1 MSLSSLKQNRNKL
14 FEKLASEATAGE
26 RQQTQSSDPYN
37 DDRYWKP
44 EVDKSGNGS
53 AIIRFLPAPEGEDM
67 PWAQVWSHGFKGP
80 GGWYIENSLTT
91 IGQQDPVSEYN
102 STLWNNGTDAGKE
115 QARDQKRR
123 LSYYSNIL
131 VVKDD
136 ANPSNEG
143 KVFLYRYGKKI
154 FDKLKDVMNP
164 EFEDDER
171 FNPFDFWEGANFRLR
186 IRNVDG
192 YRNYDK
198 SSFDSPTELFDGEED
213 KIESIWKQEYSLAE
227 LVDEKNFKSY
237 DELKAKLNRALGL
250 DDSFAP
256 VQQAAPVQT
265 TAKPRTIEED
275 AAVSQDDPPFDPDPA
290 PAKTDDEDDGL
301 SYFEKLAQQD

>member
-14 FEKLASEATAGE
+14 FEKLASEATAGD

-123 LSYYSNIL
+123 LSYYSNIY
-131 VVKDD
+131 VIKDD

-143 KVFLYRYGKKI
+143 KVFLFRYGKKI

-198 SSFDSPTELFDGEED
+198 SSFDSPTVFMEDEDELETL
-213 KIESIWKQEYSLAE
+213 WKQQYSLAE

-250 DDSFAP
+250 DDSYTPSAP
-256 VQQAAPVQT
+256 QQAAAVAPATQT
-265 TAKPRTIEED
+265 RTIEED
-275 AAVSQDDPPFDPDPA
+275 VVKDDPPFDPDPA
-290 PAKTDDEDDGL
+290 PSTSNDDEDGL
-301 SYFEKLAQQD
+301 SYFEKLAQQS

>member
-1 MSLSSLKQNRNKL
+1 MSLSALKKNRNKL
-14 FEKLASEATAGE
+14 FEKLAEEANAGD
-26 RQQTQSSDPYN
+26 QKQSQSSDPYN

-91 IGQQDPVSEYN
+91 IGKQDPVSEYN

-123 LSYYSNIL
+123 LSYYSNIY

-136 ANPSNEG
+136 ANPQNEG
-143 KVFLYRYGKKI
+143 KVFLFRYGKKI

-198 SSFDSPTELFDGEED
+198 SSFDSPSVFMEDEDELEG
-213 KIESIWKQEYSLAE
+213 IWKQEYSLAE
-227 LVDEKNFKSY
+227 LIDEKNFKSY

-250 DDSFAP
+250 DNSYPSAT
-256 VQQAAPVQT
+256 QAALVAEAAQT
-265 TAKPRTIEED
+265 RTIEED
-275 AAVSQDDPPFDPDPA
+275 VVKDDPPFDPDPA
-290 PAKTDDEDDGL
+290 PTTSDDDEDGL
-301 SYFEKLAQQD
+301 SYFEKLAQQS